1 MSPRQ
6 SDSQSRRTLVIG
18 LVNNASGGAL
28 QSTERRF
35 ARLLHN
41 ADPHIDVRL
50 RLFRF
55 LELPNARGEQGDVAE
70 QYADL
75 CELFQTP
82 LDALIV
88 TGMEPHRPALE
99 DEPIWAS
106 ITKLARWAEDQA
118 IPTIWSCLAA
128 HAAVLHLDGIARSQ
142 LPEKLSGVFRCDVTA
157 TDHPL
162 MQGIPCQLASP
173 HSRFYGLRGEQ
184 LLGAGY
190 QILSRSDEAGVDIF
204 FKRRAAPFV
213 FFQGHPE
220 YDSDTLLRE
229 YRRDVRRYLAGTQAE
244 QPVLPAHYFDRE
256 TEAALSALGQ
266 RLFKD
271 RSVESSNSLFS
282 ALSVA
287 SLAGGWLCSATQ
299 LCANWLACVASR
311 NAEPRDAGLFA
322 RRMSVRCPQP
332 ELANAE
338 AAMLQ

>member
-1 MSPRQ
+1 MNTDGQMSPRQ
-6 SDSQSRRTLVIG
+6 SDSQSRRTLVVG

-41 ADPHIDVRL
+41 ADPHIEVRL

-55 LELPNARGEQGDVAE
+55 TELPNARGEQGDAAE

-75 CELFQTP
+75 RELFQTP

-88 TGMEPHRPALE
+88 TGMEPRRPALE

-157 TDHPL
+157 TDHAL
-162 MQGIPCQLASP
+162 MQGMPCQLTSP
-173 HSRFYGLRGEQ
+173 HSRFFGLRGDQ
-184 LLGAGY
+184 LLGADY

-213 FFQGHPE
+213 FFPRAPRVRPGHAVARVSSGCPAVSCRHASRTARAARALFRSGNRSGAVRAGPARVQGSQPGV
-220 YDSDTLLRE
+220 LKQLI
-229 YRRDVRRYLAGTQAE
+229 RRIERCFACRRMAL
-244 QPVLPAHYFDRE
+244 FR
-256 TEAALSALGQ
+256 EAAL
-266 RLFKD
+266 R
-271 RSVESSNSLFS
+271 
-282 ALSVA
+282 
-287 SLAGGWLCSATQ
+287 
-299 LCANWLACVASR
+299 
-311 NAEPRDAGLFA
+311 
-322 RRMSVRCPQP
+322 
-332 ELANAE
+332 ELARLCRQSE
-338 AAMLQ
+338 R